1 MIRYLTMTRFAASD
15 VLADMTRAIPLLL
28 LLALGA
34 CDRGVAS
41 PGKPAG
47 AIVVER
53 RVEAPLPPK
62 PVPDTPTIR
71 FLELVGDMKLS
82 PAERRE
88 VAELEARERA
98 KDPAAEA
105 KEEAELSGILAKYER
120 ATPVQQAKLRHDLRA
135 LLHFEQAKM
144 TDPLPARLLAKHD
157 PVLVEDAPRR
167 EVVTMADIT
176 ALNASNRYI
185 AKIAGVEVPDV
196 TERPGEREELQKRY
210 AADEGLRTALT
221 RAGPRHATMVA
232 ALEGLP
238 ADKRAEVDKV
248 IRANVRTPE
257 DAANAARGAE
267 NAVLLA
273 EQRKAQRARDAAAA
287 ADFQGWLQSRWQAQ
301 LYMARMDGVMR
312 ALDTENRHYP
322 R

>member
-1 MIRYLTMTRFAASD
+1 
-15 VLADMTRAIPLLL
+15 
-28 LLALGA
+28 
-34 CDRGVAS
+34 
-41 PGKPAG
+41 
-47 AIVVER
+47 
-53 RVEAPLPPK
+53 
-62 PVPDTPTIR
+62 
-71 FLELVGDMKLS
+71 
-82 PAERRE
+82 
-88 VAELEARERA
+88 
-98 KDPAAEA
+98 
-105 KEEAELSGILAKYER
+105 
-120 ATPVQQAKLRHDLRA
+120 
-135 LLHFEQAKM
+135 M

-185 AKIAGVEVPDV
+185 AEIAGVEVPDV
-196 TERPGEREELQKRY
+196 TERPGEREQLQKRY

-238 ADKRAEVDKV
+238 AEKRAEVDKV

-301 LYMARMDGVMR
+301 LYMARMDGVIR
-312 ALDTENRHYP
+312 ALDAENRHHP